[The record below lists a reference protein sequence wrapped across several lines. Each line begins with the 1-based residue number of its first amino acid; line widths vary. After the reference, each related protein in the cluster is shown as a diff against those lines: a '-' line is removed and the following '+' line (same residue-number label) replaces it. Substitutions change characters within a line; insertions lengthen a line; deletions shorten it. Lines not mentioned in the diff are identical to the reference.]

1 MKNIFAELTSRL
13 DTAMVRINNL
23 EDVSVETSQTEMQRE
38 KMEKKQNTQEL
49 WNNYQAY
56 SILEL
61 EVLEEER
68 IKQKKCL
75 EK

>member
-23 EDVSVETSQTEMQRE
+23 EDVSVENSQTEMQRE

-61 EVLEEER
+61 EY
-68 IKQKKCL
+68 
-75 EK
+75 

>member
-38 KMEKKQNTQEL
+38 KWGKSRIPRSCETITKL
-49 WNNYQAY
+49 IAY
-56 SILEL
+56 
-61 EVLEEER
+61 
-68 IKQKKCL
+68 
-75 EK
+75 